1 MSPGLSC
8 ETAVFP
14 RSELPSVAR
23 TPKPRSVKFRPL
35 RATRPTPSCSP
46 ARAMLSKNL
55 IPINVTRLKL
65 RNRSIPAI
73 VTPQRR
79 THAETALRKI
89 QAVARHPAHS
99 IMFDPAHQRLVHAAL
114 VHEVLQKTPNGIIG
128 ECRDDRRV
136 QAETALQSARDVV
149 FPAPLAHVEGSRRG
163 DA

>member
-1 MSPGLSC
+1 YVRL
-8 ETAVFP
+8 FP
-14 RSELPSVAR
+14 LLPLIFAYTTLFRS
-23 TPKPRSVKFRPL
+23 
-35 RATRPTPSCSP
+35 
-46 ARAMLSKNL
+46 

-73 VTPQRR
+73 VTPQCR

-89 QAVARHPAHS
+89 QTVARHPAHS

-136 QAETALQSARDVV
+136 QAETALQSARDVI
-149 FPAPLAHVEGSRRG
+149 FPAPLAHLESSRRG
-163 DA
+163 